1 MVSSM
6 LALGLTVLTLV
17 AFSGLGLWHS
27 RGRVGSVEDLI
38 TARDSVGPRR
48 LTATL
53 LASVMGV
60 WILLSA
66 PEAGASF
73 GIAAVVGYAIG
84 EALPMLAYA
93 KIGPRVREVIPDGHS
108 LTEYAH
114 ARYGAAMYAF
124 VLLVS
129 ALYMFVFLAAELTGI
144 SRALALIAEV
154 PQWQTAVL
162 VGGFVLL
169 YTGYGGL
176 RASIFTDTIQAI
188 IVLPLVVLAAAGAIL
203 ALGGPGAVYTGIA
216 STNPTLLDPG
226 FWPGLQFGLAL
237 AFAILGAELINQT
250 WWQRIYAGADDETVR
265 RGFLRAAI
273 GNGLIILVAALF
285 GVIAAGHTNV
295 VTDPASAGYNA
306 DVSFFLLLGETFPE
320 WLVLV
325 VVLLA
330 LLLVM
335 SSVDTLFNALSSL
348 VTADLPRLLE
358 EPTDRTLALGSRVF
372 TVAVAIAAIYV
383 SLEARSVLRL
393 FFLADLLGAAV
404 AFPLIYGLF
413 SRRLTGPGA
422 LVSSL
427 AGLAFGLAYFP
438 DLREY
443 ITAIPI
449 VGDAL
454 PVADP
459 FYLTSFGGAFLI
471 STLLTLS
478 ASRLSRSTFD
488 HDGLS
493 ETVRRLDDGS
503 GERAD

>member
-1 MVSSM
+1 MVSTGV
-6 LALGLTVLTLV
+6 ALGLTVLTLV
-17 AFSGLGLWHS
+17 AFSGLGLLHS

-38 TARDSVGPRR
+38 TARDSVGEKRM
-48 LTATL
+48 TATL
-53 LASVMGV
+53 VASVMGV

-93 KIGPRVREVIPDGHS
+93 KIGPRVRAVIPDGHS

-114 ARYGAAMYAF
+114 ARYGASMYAF
-124 VLLVS
+124 VLAVS
-129 ALYMFVFLAAELTGI
+129 GLYMFVFLAAELTGI
-144 SRALALIAEV
+144 SRALAMVADV

-176 RASIFTDTIQAI
+176 RASIFTDTLQAI
-188 IVLPLVVLAAAGAIL
+188 IVMPLLVIAAAGAVF
-203 ALGGPGAVYTGIA
+203 ALGGPGAVYDGIVA
-216 STNPTLLDPG
+216 TNPTLLDPG

-237 AFAILGAELINQT
+237 SFAILGAELINQT
-250 WWQRIYAGADDETVR
+250 WWQRIYAGSDSETVER
-265 RGFLRAAI
+265 SFLRASLA
-273 GNGLIILVAALF
+273 NGLIVLGAAFF
-285 GVIAAGHTNV
+285 GVVAAGHANV
-295 VTDPASAGYNA
+295 VTAGEGYNA
-306 DVSFFLLLGETFPE
+306 DLSFFLLLNEAFPE
-320 WLVLV
+320 WLVLA

-348 VTADLPRLLE
+348 VTADLPRLIDD
-358 EPTDRTLALGSRVF
+358 PDDRTLALGARAF
-372 TVAVAIAAIYV
+372 TVVIAVAAIYV
-383 SLEARSVLRL
+383 SLRARSVLRL

-404 AFPLIYGLF
+404 AFPLLYGLY
-413 SRRLTGPGA
+413 SRRLTGTGA
-422 LVSSL
+422 LLSSL

-449 VGDAL
+449 VGANL
-454 PVADP
+454 PVADDL
-459 FYLTSFGGAFLI
+459 YLTSFAGAFIL
-471 STLLTLS
+471 STLLALVAAQLS
-478 ASRLSRSTFD
+478 TSTVDHDALSRRI
-488 HDGLS
+488 
-493 ETVRRLDDGS
+493 RRLDGS
-503 GERAD
+503 GAESPADD